1 MKTEELLGLL
11 ELLGEEEEKKA
22 EDEALEELIGELL
35 FGEEEKEA
43 EEDEVLDALIKL
55 LAKEEEEK
63 EAEEDEVLDALIKLL
78 AEEEEEKEAEEDEVL
93 DALIKLL
100 AEEEEE
106 KEAEDKVEDLLV
118 NYLIKEAAK
127 KKRKKT
133 YPISRALTSPIT
145 GAAAAAPYSA
155 AIPLLLSTKPKSARA
170 ILAALAAG
178 AAGAGAGYGSTVLGR
193 FIQAR
198 ARRGRKA
205 RGKGLYRFER
215 D

>member
-63 EAEEDEVLDALIKLL
+63 EAE
-78 AEEEEEKEAEEDEVL
+78 
-93 DALIKLL
+93 
-100 AEEEEE
+100 
-106 KEAEDKVEDLLV
+106 DKVEDLLV

-145 GAAAAAPYSA
+145 GATYGGVAAGVPG
-155 AIPLLLSTKPKSARA
+155 LLALLRNNPR
-170 ILAALAAG
+170 AALKYTPKTVAKILGIAALG
-178 AAGAGAGYGSTVLGR
+178 SGIGYGGTLLDR
-193 FIQAR
+193 LIYAR